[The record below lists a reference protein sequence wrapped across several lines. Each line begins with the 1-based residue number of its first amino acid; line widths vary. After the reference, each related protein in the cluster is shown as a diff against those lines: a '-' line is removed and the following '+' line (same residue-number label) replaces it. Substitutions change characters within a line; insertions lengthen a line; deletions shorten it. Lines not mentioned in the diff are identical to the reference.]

1 MHNYTKYEYGAMQVG
16 SDDDGHAVRLKLE
29 HFLAY
34 AHDPVHSLDDAP
46 LYVFDGTFADRR

>member
-1 MHNYTKYEYGAMQVG
+1 MQVG
-16 SDDDGHAVRLKLE
+16 SDDDGHAVRLKLK
-29 HFLAY
+29 HFRPY